1 MTHDTEHTPPTN
13 NKPKSGW
20 VLRCTDDSIAARQI
34 SITAILETVAAVG
47 AYWWLALQ
55 FEWPLMAFVSMV
67 AAPILLMRSEES
79 IALGVKLLRKYWKS
93 DAKEMSRRVKII
105 IFLVTALVTGIASY
119 FLVAYWL
126 TDYISWS
133 LFWRAAVLGVV
144 AVIFTTMVT
153 FSVTVAFLA
162 IGNQPADMGT
172 NAAVS
177 VVFISFTIMATI
189 MGTIKGASAIA
200 IAVVGVSMGICVGVI
215 AGSRFLVT
223 VYILYFPCMPIG
235 ILIRGFII
243 RLYATLRHPLAGLA
257 QLPLNWRETLL
268 VIDCTHPPELLP
280 QAGTIEPELS
290 VKGIWVNRHNI
301 KGNEHLLAP
310 MFLFAWYL
318 PALIYRWS
326 LKASAWLWFPLSLA
340 LTPPLHQKEAQDSR
354 RWMAILHAWHWS
366 YWVIATM
373 GILWLLSATPWL
385 ETWLPLLPT
394 EYATIHAN
402 LPAPPAFGLRYA
414 LACFGCLLIV
424 LLVVKSKNLKASHG
438 KVFDSSNDFDGLSLE
453 NKNKFL
459 SIAKSIDR
467 IRLLLIA
474 VLFLWGEMMAL
485 GFYHAH
491 YPDVVERFI
500 SPALM
505 FYL

>member
-1 MTHDTEHTPPTN
+1 M
-13 NKPKSGW
+13 
-20 VLRCTDDSIAARQI
+20 L
-34 SITAILETVAAVG
+34 AIFETMVAVG
-47 AYWWLALQ
+47 VYWWLALQ
-55 FEWPLMAFVSMV
+55 FEWPWMAFVSMV

-79 IALGVKLLRKYWKS
+79 IALGVKLLRRYWKS
-93 DAKEMSRRVKII
+93 DAKEMSHRDKII
-105 IFLVTALVTGIASY
+105 IFLVTATVTGIASY

-153 FSVTVAFLA
+153 FAVTVAFLA
-162 IGNQPADMGT
+162 IGNQAANMGT
-172 NAAVS
+172 NAAAG
-177 VVFISFTIMATI
+177 VVFVSFAVITVIIVTV
-189 MGTIKGASAIA
+189 KGANTIA
-200 IAVVGVSMGICVGVI
+200 IAVAGVFTGICVSVI
-215 AGSRFLVT
+215 ASSRFTAT
-223 VYILYFPCMPIG
+223 VYILFYPCIAIG

-268 VIDCTHPPELLP
+268 VVDFTHPPELLP
-280 QAGTIEPELS
+280 QAGTIEPALS
-290 VKGIWVNRHNI
+290 VKEIWADRHST
-301 KGNEHLLAP
+301 KGNSQLLIP
-310 MFLFAWYL
+310 IFLFTLYI
-318 PALIYRWS
+318 PALVYRWS

-340 LTPPLHQKEAQDSR
+340 LTSPLHQKKAQDSR
-354 RWMAILHAWHWS
+354 RWVAILHAWHWS
-366 YWVIATM
+366 YWVIASV
-373 GILWLLSATPWL
+373 GILWLLSATPLL
-385 ETWLPLLPT
+385 ETWLPLLPA
-394 EYATIHAN
+394 EYATVHAN
-402 LPAPPAFGLRYA
+402 LPAPPAFGLRYV

-424 LLVVKSKNLKASHG
+424 LLIVKSRNLKASHG
-438 KVFDSSNDFDGLSLE
+438 AILE
-453 NKNKFL
+453 SPNELNVLPPEDQAEFL

-485 GFYHAH
+485 GFLHAH
-491 YPDVVERFI
+491 YPDSVERFI